1 MDKRNVKRRD
11 FLKVTAAAVLG
22 TAATACAAKEKIVT
36 QVVTQQVE
44 KVVTQQVEVTKEVQ
58 VTKEVE
64 KVVTQQVEKQVQ
76 VTVEVPKGVAE
87 PPFLQAKVASGELP
101 PMAER
106 IPGNPLVVGGR
117 DAIGTYGG
125 EIRMILN
132 AQQWFESAYDLNSER
147 FMHYSDVDYRTIVPN
162 VLESWSASADAKEWT
177 FKMRAGM
184 KWSDGE
190 PITSD
195 DVRFWWEDACQA
207 LGYEADAWWWGVPWQ
222 MRFGGALAKVE
233 YPDDYTFKFTFAAPY
248 GNFAAQMTRWGQNI
262 NGAIFPAHFFKKYIP
277 KYSDQASIDALVA
290 SENQKDWKAA
300 LGVWANWQC
309 GSWYGPPGVEKYPV
323 YCGWHIVAN
332 QEANLYQW
340 ERNPYFW
347 KVDLAGNQ
355 LPYVDTLRMDFMST
369 TDATKLKLVQGEI
382 DILGQHDVTVSDYPY
397 YKQNADKGNFI
408 VGDYISCMGDR
419 FVLFPQ
425 HYVETEDSTADNPKP
440 DDAMN
445 EIVNHPNW
453 VKALSLAIDRN
464 EVNDSLYF
472 GLARVGQLSPM
483 PSSKYYKQSYSEAW
497 AQFDK
502 DQANKLLDD
511 MGLDKRD
518 GDGFRLRK
526 DGKRLSYQI
535 ENAGIRVGAAVPKYC
550 EMVVS
555 YWRDIGI
562 DAATKEIT
570 NDLYGQRMNAYKVQC
585 GIWHADRCTD
595 MLLHIEPE
603 WYIPTRDKAQGTA
616 CGAWVDW
623 FLAADRTDPKL
634 HQPPDEIK
642 ALYGYFDQMT
652 AVLSEDERVQ
662 WGQKIFDYLEANP
675 LEIGLVVEGPAPL
688 LFNKNLRNLPRAKS
702 ILGWDTYG
710 LSTYHPEAFYF
721 EGGQHA

>member
-22 TAATACAAKEKIVT
+22 TAATACAGKTKIVT

-44 KVVTQQVEVTKEVQ
+44 KVVTQQVEVTKEV
-58 VTKEVE
+58 E
-64 KVVTQQVEKQVQ
+64 KVVTQQVQVTQEVEKQVQ
-76 VTVEVPKGVAE
+76 VTVEVPKGVPE

-101 PMAER
+101 PMAQR

-125 EIRMILN
+125 EIRMIVN
-132 AQQWFESAYDLNSER
+132 AQPWFESAYDLNSER
-147 FMHYSDVDYRTIVPN
+147 FMHYSDVDYHTIVPN

-190 PITSD
+190 PITTE
-195 DVRFWWEDACQA
+195 DVRFWWEDYCLTTGDQA
-207 LGYEADAWWWGVPWQ
+207 FGGSVPWQ
-222 MRFGGALAKVE
+222 MRFGGENAKVE
-233 YPDDYTFKFTFAAPY
+233 FPDDYTFKFTFAAPY

-262 NGAIFPAHFFKKYIP
+262 VGLFPSHFCKKYLP
-277 KYSDQASIDALVA
+277 KYSDQASIDALVKA
-290 SENQKDWKAA
+290 EGQKTWKTAIS
-300 LGVWANWQC
+300 VWTSWQC
-309 GSWYGPPGVEKYPV
+309 GSWYAPPGVEKYPV
-323 YCGWHIVAN
+323 YCAWHIV
-332 QEANLYQW
+332 QMPQSGLYLW
-340 ERNPYFW
+340 ERNPYYW
-347 KVDLAGNQ
+347 KVDLSGNQ
-355 LPYVDTLRMDFMST
+355 LPYVDTLRMDYVET

-397 YKQNADKGNFI
+397 YKQNADKGNYV
-408 VGDYISCMGDR
+408 VGDYNSCMGDR

-425 HYVETEDSTADNPKP
+425 HYLETEDSTADNPKP

-453 VKALSLAIDRN
+453 VKALSLAIDRS

-483 PSSKYYKQSYSEAW
+483 PISKYYKQSYSEAW

-511 MGLDKRD
+511 MGLDKKD
-518 GDGFRLRK
+518 SEGFRLRK
-526 DGKRLSYQI
+526 DGKRLSYML
-535 ENAGIRVGAAVPKYC
+535 ENCGIRVGAAVPKYC

-562 DAATKEIT
+562 DAATKEMT
-570 NDLYGQRMNAYKVQC
+570 TDLYGQRLNAFKTQC
-585 GIWHADRCTD
+585 GVWHADRCTD
-595 MLLHIEPE
+595 MLLPVEPQ
-603 WYIPTRDKAQGTA
+603 WYIPVYGQGQGGACTA
-616 CGAWVDW
+616 WSNWYGAV
-623 FLAADRTDPKL
+623 DRTDPKL
-634 HQPPDEIK
+634 HQPPDNIK
-642 ALYGYFDQMT
+642 PLYDDFAQIT

-662 WGQKIFDYLEANP
+662 WGQKIFDYLAENP
-675 LEIGLVVEGPAPL
+675 LEIGLVVEGPAPII
-688 LFNKNLRNLPRAKS
+688 FNKNLRNVPRAKS
-702 ILGWDTYG
+702 IIGWDTYG
-710 LSTYHPEAFYF
+710 LSTYHPEALYF